1 MQIREYQA
9 WLEQWDRSR
18 TWEQVTLGHT
28 LMHAMEELGEVSKI
42 VQMIEGYR
50 PPKPADPA
58 ALRDELAL
66 ELSDLQV
73 MLFKLAYLCGI
84 DMEEAMVRGQ
94 HKADARFPDPAS
106 GPQIRRPTAPAIGP
120 ICAAPVWTF
129 PQRTIDFPEQTCFSL
144 LTSHKCSC
152 IVWDSWEKQTF
163 FWDIEGLN
171 MSSLS
176 DRQRRILGFI
186 MDFTEVHDYPPTIRE
201 IGEQVGITST
211 SVVNYNL
218 AKLEDMNL
226 LTRQRE
232 VSRGLSLN
240 RPKLADMG
248 ITGAGNN
255 GTLKLGALR
264 GTRDEVV
271 DGRRLRVPIL
281 GKIAAGN
288 PIQVEAIDPAAAEDW
303 IELAEGLLGANQQ
316 LFALRVQGDSM
327 IDASV
332 LDGDIVILRHQNT
345 ADDGDMVAAWI
356 DGDDETTLK
365 FLYREGRNVRLQ
377 PANPNPQFK
386 PIIRPAEKVRINGK
400 VVSVI
405 RLLH

>member
-1 MQIREYQA
+1 M
-9 WLEQWDRSR
+9 
-18 TWEQVTLGHT
+18 
-28 LMHAMEELGEVSKI
+28 K
-42 VQMIEGYR
+42 
-50 PPKPADPA
+50 
-58 ALRDELAL
+58 
-66 ELSDLQV
+66 
-73 MLFKLAYLCGI
+73 
-84 DMEEAMVRGQ
+84 
-94 HKADARFPDPAS
+94 
-106 GPQIRRPTAPAIGP
+106 
-120 ICAAPVWTF
+120 
-129 PQRTIDFPEQTCFSL
+129 
-144 LTSHKCSC
+144 
-152 IVWDSWEKQTF
+152 
-163 FWDIEGLN
+163 GLN

-186 MDFTEVHDYPPTIRE
+186 MDFTEAHDYPPTIRE

-218 AKLEDMNL
+218 AKLEDMHL

-248 ITGAGNN
+248 ITGGTGSN
-255 GTLKLGALR
+255 GMLKMGASR
-264 GTRDEVV
+264 SMSNAVIDS
-271 DGRRLRVPIL
+271 RRVRVPIL

-288 PIQVEAIDPAAAEDW
+288 PIQVEAIDPASAEDW

>member
-1 MQIREYQA
+1 
-9 WLEQWDRSR
+9 
-18 TWEQVTLGHT
+18 
-28 LMHAMEELGEVSKI
+28 
-42 VQMIEGYR
+42 
-50 PPKPADPA
+50 
-58 ALRDELAL
+58 
-66 ELSDLQV
+66 
-73 MLFKLAYLCGI
+73 
-84 DMEEAMVRGQ
+84 
-94 HKADARFPDPAS
+94 
-106 GPQIRRPTAPAIGP
+106 
-120 ICAAPVWTF
+120 
-129 PQRTIDFPEQTCFSL
+129 
-144 LTSHKCSC
+144 
-152 IVWDSWEKQTF
+152 
-163 FWDIEGLN
+163 

-186 MDFTEVHDYPPTIRE
+186 MDFTEAHDYPPTIRE

-218 AKLEDMNL
+218 AKLEDMHL

-240 RPKLADMG
+240 RTKLADMG
-248 ITGAGNN
+248 ITGAAGSN

-264 GTRDEVV
+264 SSSDEVV
-271 DGRRLRVPIL
+271 EGRRLRVPIL

>member
-1 MQIREYQA
+1 M
-9 WLEQWDRSR
+9 
-18 TWEQVTLGHT
+18 
-28 LMHAMEELGEVSKI
+28 
-42 VQMIEGYR
+42 
-50 PPKPADPA
+50 P
-58 ALRDELAL
+58 
-66 ELSDLQV
+66 
-73 MLFKLAYLCGI
+73 
-84 DMEEAMVRGQ
+84 
-94 HKADARFPDPAS
+94 
-106 GPQIRRPTAPAIGP
+106 
-120 ICAAPVWTF
+120 
-129 PQRTIDFPEQTCFSL
+129 
-144 LTSHKCSC
+144 
-152 IVWDSWEKQTF
+152 
-163 FWDIEGLN
+163 
-171 MSSLS
+171 SLS

-186 MDFTEVHDYPPTIRE
+186 VDFTEVHDYPPTIRE

-218 AKLEDMNL
+218 AKLEDMDL

-240 RPKLADMG
+240 RAKLADLG
-248 ITGAGNN
+248 ITSAGN
-255 GTLKLGALR
+255 GVVKMGSVHR
-264 GTRDEVV
+264 RSDEYL
-271 DGRRLRVPIL
+271 DGRRVRVPIL

-303 IELAEGLLGANQQ
+303 IELAEGILGANQP

-365 FLYREGRNVRLQ
+365 FLYRDGHNVRLQ
-377 PANPNPQFK
+377 PANPNPQYK